1 MKLHGVGFWFNE
13 LAPSPYPRPHALVG
27 RWRAGDRRAVLAHLS
42 GGLVFESYRGRS
54 FCRFACGARA
64 MGHRDLTDGRHVW
77 PEGLAH
83 YVEHHD
89 VQLPEWFVAAVGREP
104 VVQRAIVDD
113 AKWIAWG
120 KARGAAVALA
130 GWHVPTA
137 AEERAIA
144 TRLTKRITRGHVL
157 ARRTVDVALAGD
169 GAAVL
174 RLSSGA
180 LAVVELATGDTQ
192 LLAGWDQLVAR
203 RRRRS

>member
-13 LAPSPYPRPHALVG
+13 LAPSLYPRPQALVG
-27 RWRAGDRRAVLAHLS
+27 TWRAADRRLVLAHLR
-42 GGLVFESYRGRS
+42 GGLVFETYRARS
-54 FCRFACGARA
+54 FCRFRCGERR

-83 YVEHHD
+83 YVEQHD
-89 VQLPEWFVAAVGREP
+89 VQLPDWFVAAGEP
-104 VVQRAIVDD
+104 VVRRAIVDD
-113 AKWIAWG
+113 TKWIAWG

-137 AEERAIA
+137 AEERTIA
-144 TRLTKRITRGHVL
+144 ARLAKRITRGHVL
-157 ARRTVDVALAGD
+157 ARRTVDIALAGD